1 MGWREGGKL
10 KNQQDLEID
19 WTWRMKEEV
28 KVDLFFNLGDLVSG
42 VLLVGERV

>member
-28 KVDLFFNLGDLVSG
+28 KADLLLNLGDSVSG
-42 VLLVGERV
+42 VLSAGERV